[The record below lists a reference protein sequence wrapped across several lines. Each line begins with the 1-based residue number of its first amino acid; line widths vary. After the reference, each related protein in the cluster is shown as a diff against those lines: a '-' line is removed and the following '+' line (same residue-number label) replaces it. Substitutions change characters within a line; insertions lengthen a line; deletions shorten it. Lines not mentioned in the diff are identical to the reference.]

1 MPTDSANHEAPTE
14 GSAPPDAGTRQDAP
28 DAGTAVPTD
37 VPVEATVPDDAV
49 EAAAEP
55 AAPEAAAEAAPE
67 PAAEVAPEA
76 AAEAAPEPAA
86 EVAPEPVAEAAP
98 EPAAPEPVAEA
109 APEPAAEAAAP
120 ESAAET
126 APEPAAPEPVAEA
139 GPEPAA
145 EAAAPESA
153 AEAVPAAPR
162 RPPAE
167 RGPARDAG
175 PPRGGQRRPPRPPG
189 APPLRSRG
197 DGPGVPMPEHHHLPG
212 WVRRAHAKAR
222 PELAELL
229 GSLQG
234 APRAQFLAKLEALVA
249 TISSGKFSSA
259 WQYPEVIAEGRAL
272 QETQRAHMAEA
283 AKASRQLDSLR
294 RRASDRLRDAAD
306 LLAPDAAARLQRA
319 LRSANDE
326 QSIAAVESEAIK
338 ALSTARSA
346 SNKRRDREIERTRA
360 RINRSLPRSAL
371 EAESPTETWQ
381 DVLRRFAEEQSASTG
396 AGG

>member
-1 MPTDSANHEAPTE
+1 MPTNSANHEAPTE
-14 GSAPPDAGTRQDAP
+14 ASALPDAGTPPEAP
-28 DAGTAVPTD
+28 DADTAAPAE
-37 VPVEATVPDDAV
+37 VPVETTVPVDA
-49 EAAAEP
+49 P
-55 AAPEAAAEAAPE
+55 APAGEAAP
-67 PAAEVAPEA
+67 A
-76 AAEAAPEPAA
+76 
-86 EVAPEPVAEAAP
+86 
-98 EPAAPEPVAEA
+98 
-109 APEPAAEAAAP
+109 PAAEAAS
-120 ESAAET
+120 E
-126 APEPAAPEPVAEA
+126 
-139 GPEPAA
+139 
-145 EAAAPESA
+145 
-153 AEAVPAAPR
+153 VPPPPR
-162 RPPAE
+162 PQAE
-167 RGPARDAG
+167 RDPAREGG
-175 PPRGGQRRPPRPPG
+175 PPRPPQQRRPPRPPG
-189 APPLRSRG
+189 APPMRSRG
-197 DGPGVPMPEHHHLPG
+197 DGPAVPMPEHHHLPG

-272 QETQRAHMAEA
+272 QESQRAYLAEA

-306 LLAPDAAARLQRA
+306 LLAPDAASRLQRA

-326 QSIAAVESEAIK
+326 ASIAAVESEAMK
-338 ALSTARSA
+338 ALSTARSV

-360 RINRSLPRSAL
+360 RINRSLPRAAL

>member
-14 GSAPPDAGTRQDAP
+14 GSALPDAGTRQDAP
-28 DAGTAVPTD
+28 DAGTAAPTD
-37 VPVEATVPDDAV
+37 VPAQATVPGGAS
-49 EAAAEP
+49 EAPPEPAAAAAPEP
-55 AAPEAAAEAAPE
+55 SAEPAPEAAADAPE
-67 PAAEVAPEA
+67 PA
-76 AAEAAPEPAA
+76 
-86 EVAPEPVAEAAP
+86 
-98 EPAAPEPVAEA
+98 AEA
-109 APEPAAEAAAP
+109 APEPAAEAA
-120 ESAAET
+120 
-126 APEPAAPEPVAEA
+126 PEPAAPV
-139 GPEPAA
+139 
-145 EAAAPESA
+145 
-153 AEAVPAAPR
+153 
-162 RPPAE
+162 RPQAE

-175 PPRGGQRRPPRPPG
+175 PPRGQRRPPRPPG
-189 APPLRSRG
+189 APPLRGRG
-197 DGPGVPMPEHHHLPG
+197 DGPAVPMPEHHHLPG

-234 APRAQFLAKLEALVA
+234 APRAQFLAKVEALVA

-272 QETQRAHMAEA
+272 QETQRASMVEA

-360 RINRSLPRSAL
+360 RINRSLPRAAL
-371 EAESPTETWQ
+371 EVESPTETWQ

>member
-14 GSAPPDAGTRQDAP
+14 GSAPPDAGTRQEAP
-28 DAGTAVPTD
+28 DAGPAVP
-37 VPVEATVPDDAV
+37 AGLSA
-49 EAAAEP
+49 EAAVS
-55 AAPEAAAEAAPE
+55 EAAPE
-67 PAAEVAPEA
+67 PEPAAQ
-76 AAEAAPEPAA
+76 AEAAPAPA
-86 EVAPEPVAEAAP
+86 
-98 EPAAPEPVAEA
+98 
-109 APEPAAEAAAP
+109 
-120 ESAAET
+120 
-126 APEPAAPEPVAEA
+126 
-139 GPEPAA
+139 
-145 EAAAPESA
+145 
-153 AEAVPAAPR
+153 
-162 RPPAE
+162 RPQGE
-167 RGPARDAG
+167 RGPAREAG
-175 PPRGGQRRPPRPPG
+175 PPRGAQRRSPRPSGVPRG
-189 APPLRSRG
+189 RG
-197 DGPGVPMPEHHHLPG
+197 DGPSVPMPEHHHLPG

-234 APRAQFLAKLEALVA
+234 APRAQFLAKLEELVA

-272 QETQRAHMAEA
+272 QETQRARIAEA
-283 AKASRQLDSLR
+283 AKASRHLDGLR
-294 RRASDRLRDAAD
+294 RRASDRLRDAAE

-326 QSIAAVESEAIK
+326 ESLAAIEAEAMK

-360 RINRSLPRSAL
+360 RINRSLPRAAL

>member
-14 GSAPPDAGTRQDAP
+14 GSALPEAGTRQDAP

-37 VPVEATVPDDAV
+37 VPAEAAVSDDAV
-49 EAAAEP
+49 EAAPEAAAE

-67 PAAEVAPEA
+67 PAAEAAPEPAAEAAPEA
-76 AAEAAPEPAA
+76 AAEAAPEAA
-86 EVAPEPVAEAAP
+86 AEAA
-98 EPAAPEPVAEA
+98 
-109 APEPAAEAAAP
+109 AAEAAAP
-120 ESAAET
+120 EAA
-126 APEPAAPEPVAEA
+126 PAAPA
-139 GPEPAA
+139 
-145 EAAAPESA
+145 
-153 AEAVPAAPR
+153 
-162 RPPAE
+162 RPQAE

-175 PPRGGQRRPPRPPG
+175 PPRGQRRPPRPPG

-234 APRAQFLAKLEALVA
+234 APRAQFLAKLETLVA

-272 QETQRAHMAEA
+272 QETQRTHMAEA

-360 RINRSLPRSAL
+360 RINRSLPRAAL

-396 AGG
+396 ASG

>member
-1 MPTDSANHEAPTE
+1 
-14 GSAPPDAGTRQDAP
+14 
-28 DAGTAVPTD
+28 
-37 VPVEATVPDDAV
+37 VEATVPDDAV

-86 EVAPEPVAEAAP
+86 EVAPEPVAEA
-98 EPAAPEPVAEA
+98 
-109 APEPAAEAAAP
+109 
-120 ESAAET
+120 

>member
-1 MPTDSANHEAPTE
+1 MPTDSAHHEAPTE
-14 GSAPPDAGTRQDAP
+14 GSALPDAGTPQAP
-28 DAGTAVPTD
+28 DADTAVPTD
-37 VPVEATVPDDAV
+37 VPAEAAVPDDAPEPAV
-49 EAAAEP
+49 ETVPEPVVPEAEAAAEP
-55 AAPEAAAEAAPE
+55 AA
-67 PAAEVAPEA
+67 
-76 AAEAAPEPAA
+76 
-86 EVAPEPVAEAAP
+86 
-98 EPAAPEPVAEA
+98 
-109 APEPAAEAAAP
+109 EPAAEAASEQP
-120 ESAAET
+120 S
-126 APEPAAPEPVAEA
+126 PAQPQ
-139 GPEPAA
+139 
-145 EAAAPESA
+145 
-153 AEAVPAAPR
+153 
-162 RPPAE
+162 AE

-175 PPRGGQRRPPRPPG
+175 PLRPQRRPPRPPG
-189 APPLRSRG
+189 TPPLRSRG
-197 DGPGVPMPEHHHLPG
+197 DGPAVPTPEHHHLPG

-272 QETQRAHMAEA
+272 QDSQRAYLVEA

-319 LRSANDE
+319 LRSATDE
-326 QSIAAVESEAIK
+326 QSIAAVESEAMK

-381 DVLRRFAEEQSASTG
+381 DVLRRFSEEQSASTG